1 MRRKTKQEYIT
12 MMRFEKERE
21 LALIM
26 VQLNDEIR
34 NAVTRCERERA
45 KSDLRYFCKE
55 LRILQKEEPVSIPA

>member
-1 MRRKTKQEYIT
+1 